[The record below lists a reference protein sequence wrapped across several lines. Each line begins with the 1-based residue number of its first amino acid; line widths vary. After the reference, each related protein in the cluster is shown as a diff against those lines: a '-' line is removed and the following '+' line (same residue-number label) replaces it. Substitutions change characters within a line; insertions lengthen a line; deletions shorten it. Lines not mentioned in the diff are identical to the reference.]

1 MEPEHQV
8 SHEIHS
14 FEPEHQVSEI
24 GGGARSKSVPACVEN
39 RVMLVNP
46 NPVDLGQVLKHILL
60 YAW

>member
-24 GGGARSKSVPACVEN
+24 GGGARSKSVPACVEK
-39 RVMLVNP
+39 RVVTSDAYFEGGLP
-46 NPVDLGQVLKHILL
+46 SGDF
-60 YAW
+60 